1 MFYLTLPSN
10 SSSSYFP
17 GNVVSDYT
25 TKLPKE
31 INLEGDWEVGLAEIS
46 YPHSWYTVPILQND
60 YFISY
65 RNDGITLLM
74 HADPGYYKTPKILI
88 KNLMSSLTRNLERQ
102 GATSEFDLKFDD
114 MMRRVRLQIN
124 KGFSGDLRFSRSLGK
139 LLGLGAFRYLDSTNT
154 IGQKIAD
161 TRQGFYSMY
170 LYCNIVEPRVVGDV
184 LAPLLSVIPVRGDN
198 GDYIHQRYE
207 KIQYYP
213 LLTKNFG
220 EIHIT
225 LRDDQGQRVKFEGG
239 KVVVTLHFRRRKLS
253 DL

>member
-1 MFYLTLPSN
+1 M
-10 SSSSYFP
+10 
-17 GNVVSDYT
+17 SDYT

-139 LLGLGAFRYLDSTNT
+139 LLGLGAF
-154 IGQKIAD
+154 
-161 TRQGFYSMY
+161 
-170 LYCNIVEPRVVGDV
+170 
-184 LAPLLSVIPVRGDN
+184 
-198 GDYIHQRYE
+198 
-207 KIQYYP
+207 
-213 LLTKNFG
+213 
-220 EIHIT
+220 
-225 LRDDQGQRVKFEGG
+225 
-239 KVVVTLHFRRRKLS
+239 
-253 DL
+253 